1 MLLQNHSTLFEL
13 VQTFYLTGM
22 LTDLCVSCCV
32 NYQLIMMSL
41 QLSFE
46 AFAHP
51 VLFQELI
58 TLVKELATGNKFVLY
73 MCVVHCPELSQIYL
87 WKGVY
92 MPQRSLPFIGLLSK
106 ARNTVHTYLIWFPT
120 LIRK

>member
-1 MLLQNHSTLFEL
+1 MLLQNRSTLFEL

-22 LTDLCVSCCV
+22 LTDLCVSSCF

-46 AFAHP
+46 AFAHA
-51 VLFQELI
+51 VLFQELV
-58 TLVKELATGNKFVLY
+58 TLVTELAMGNKFVLY
-73 MCVVHCPELSQIYL
+73 MCVVHCLELSQIYL

-92 MPQRSLPFIGLLSK
+92 MPQRFLPFIGLLSK

>member
-1 MLLQNHSTLFEL
+1 
-13 VQTFYLTGM
+13 
-22 LTDLCVSCCV
+22 
-32 NYQLIMMSL
+32 MMSL

-46 AFAHP
+46 AFAHA

-87 WKGVY
+87 WKRGVHASEISSIHRVAFKG
-92 MPQRSLPFIGLLSK
+92 M
-106 ARNTVHTYLIWFPT
+106 
-120 LIRK
+120 